1 MTLRTRVVVIV
12 TALVV
17 CGITA
22 ASLLAY
28 SSTRSELVDETDR
41 FLEQRAAELT
51 DGTRQKPSSEDPDR
65 TDQSRSDGDSTD
77 PGGSDLAFDPDAI
90 AQTLDRDGVVTAS
103 SGQTL
108 PVSDTDIEVA
118 AGARSAL
125 RDIEVDGTTYRMLT
139 VNADDGA
146 VQVATATTA
155 TSDVLSRLRWRLAGI
170 GVLLATLAALLG
182 WMLMRRTT
190 RPLEELTAA
199 TERVTTSADLTP
211 LDASVTGPNE
221 VGRLTT
227 SFNQMLAALSLSRQ
241 QQRRLVQ
248 DAAHELRTPLTSLRT
263 NIELLQRAPN
273 LPPDEHTALMDGLTI
288 EVTELSDL
296 FGELIQLATDPTNDH
311 IHVDFDVA
319 DAATSAVERFT
330 IRTGRSVDLRL
341 EPTQITGNPTDI
353 ERAITNLLSNA
364 DKFSPTNEPIEVELR
379 DRRLVVRDRGPGIE
393 LDERDAVFDRFFRSD
408 SARST
413 PGSGLGLAIVRQI
426 AERHGGTAFVETS
439 EAGEP
444 EIGFTLQ
451 QR

>member
-28 SSTRSELVDETDR
+28 SSTRSELTEETDR

-51 DGTRQKPSSEDPDR
+51 DGSRQKPSG
-65 TDQSRSDGDSTD
+65 SDGDSTES
-77 PGGSDLAFDPDAI
+77 GGSDLAFDPDAI
-90 AQTLDRDGVVTAS
+90 AQTLDRDGSVKAS

-108 PVSDTDIEVA
+108 PVSDTDIVVA

-125 RDIEVDGTTYRMLT
+125 RDIEIDGTKYRMLT
-139 VNADDGA
+139 VAADDGA
-146 VQVATATTA
+146 VQVATTTTA

-170 GVLLATLAALLG
+170 GVLLATIAALLG

-199 TERVTTSADLTP
+199 TERVATSADLTP
-211 LDASVTGPNE
+211 LDTISDRTDE
-221 VGRLTT
+221 VSRLTT
-227 SFNQMLAALSLSRQ
+227 SFNQMLAALTLSRE

-263 NIELLQRAPN
+263 NIELLQRAPD

-288 EVTELSDL
+288 EVTELSAL
-296 FGELIQLATDPTNDH
+296 FGELIHLATDPTTNGQSD
-311 IHVDFDVA
+311 VDFDVA
-319 DAATSAVERFT
+319 DVTTSAVERFK
-330 IRTGRSVDLRL
+330 IRTGRTVDVHV
-341 EPTQITGNPTDI
+341 EPTEITGNPTDI
-353 ERAITNLLSNA
+353 ERAITNLLGNA
-364 DKFSPTNEPIEVELR
+364 DKFSPANEPIEVELT

-393 LDERDAVFDRFFRSD
+393 PDDRDAVFDRFFRSD

-413 PGSGLGLAIVRQI
+413 SGSGLGLAIVRQV
-426 AERHGGTAFVETS
+426 AERHGGRAFAETS
-439 EAGEP
+439 EAGVP
-444 EIGFTLQ
+444 EVGFTLPSL
-451 QR
+451 